1 MGFNNER
8 DKQAY
13 DAWKKQDD
21 IEQQKLTEKLM
32 APIRAQK
39 AKEEFERTAN
49 AAFTQARKLALYGNT
64 DRVFVSP
71 RVLGIIRGTEPMT
84 EEQMNSFA
92 DAEAR
97 AFKDENPD
105 FAQYNNAANIDIII
119 SMYSERDFPVCCRD
133 MLKSAFLILKRDGLL
148 EPNPIPVQ
156 RTVAPV
162 QSDNI
167 EPDWDAIPRLPIDHK
182 TPIAYKRQ
190 DTEQTFTGT
199 DPLTGK
205 PITLTARQVD
215 LLSAA
220 EYKAIFHVPNMH
232 LGKYSFGGGR

>member
-1 MGFNNER
+1 MGFENAR
-8 DKQAY
+8 DRQAY

-21 IEQQKLTEKLM
+21 IEQARIKARLE
-32 APIRAQK
+32 APIK
-39 AKEEFERTAN
+39 AAKIREEFEAN
-49 AAFTQARKLALYGNT
+49 ANRVFTQARKLALYGN
-64 DRVFVSP
+64 DDKVYVSP
-71 RVLGIIRGTEPMT
+71 RVLGIMRGSEPMT
-84 EEQMNSFA
+84 EEQLNFFA
-92 DAEAR
+92 AAEAE
-97 AFKDENPD
+97 AFKAENPD
-105 FAQYNNAANIDIII
+105 FALYNNPTNIDLMI

-133 MLKSAFLILKRDGLL
+133 KLKSAFVILKRDGLL

-167 EPDWDAIPRLPIDHK
+167 EPDWDAIPRLPISYH

-190 DTEQTFTGT
+190 DTEQKFTGT
-199 DPLTGK
+199 DPATGK

-232 LGKYSFGGGR
+232 LGKYTFSGGR